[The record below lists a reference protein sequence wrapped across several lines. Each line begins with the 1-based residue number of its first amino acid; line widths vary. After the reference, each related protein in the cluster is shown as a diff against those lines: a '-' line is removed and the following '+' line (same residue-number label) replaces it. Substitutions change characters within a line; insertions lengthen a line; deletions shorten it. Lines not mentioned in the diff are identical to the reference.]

1 MATTTS
7 MNPYRAHDSSV
18 SVYQVPEFVVDG
30 EKMLFHALYGN
41 EAYEQLPHQAQ
52 DWKIMQVINNKIR
65 DDIVKK
71 YAQYTKRVN
80 GEMIKV
86 MYEWFE
92 RGDRRN
98 RQPTS
103 YGNQRDKH
111 FRLEINKDTFD
122 QYNDRL
128 PNIRRLSFEQFCELL
143 APIITGQY
151 NDYQLRRTFEKLDS
165 DNDAYLTS
173 QDIQNLLIV
182 VGRPDS
188 NYRVQDIVS
197 HLGGS
202 RGKLNFEDFKR
213 FISDG
218 FARELLMP
226 TYDNAY
232 GSH

>member
-1 MATTTS
+1 MEYHHPPVIIPTTP
-7 MNPYRAHDSSV
+7 NNVLA
-18 SVYQVPEFVVDG
+18 
-30 EKMLFHALYGN
+30 
-41 EAYEQLPHQAQ
+41 HQAQ

-98 RQPTS
+98 RQPS
-103 YGNQRDKH
+103 SFGSQRDKH

-122 QYNDRL
+122 RYNDRL
-128 PNIRRLSFEQFCELL
+128 PHVRRLTFEQFCELL

-151 NDYQLRRTFEKLDS
+151 NDYQLRKTFEKLDS
-165 DNDAYLTS
+165 DNDGYLN
-173 QDIQNLLIV
+173 QQEIENLLLV
-182 VGRPDS
+182 VGRADS
-188 NYRVQDIVS
+188 NYKVYDMISRLS
-197 HLGGS
+197 S
-202 RGKLNFEDFKR
+202 RGKLNFEEFKR
-213 FISDG
+213 FINDG

-226 TYDNAY
+226 FYDDTYEN
-232 GSH
+232 H

>member
-1 MATTTS
+1 MEYHHPPVIIPTTPS
-7 MNPYRAHDSSV
+7 HVLA
-18 SVYQVPEFVVDG
+18 
-30 EKMLFHALYGN
+30 
-41 EAYEQLPHQAQ
+41 HQAQ

-92 RGDRRN
+92 RGDRPNRN
-98 RQPTS
+98 RPQTS
-103 YGNQRDKH
+103 VGFHRDKH

-122 QYNDRL
+122 RYNDRL
-128 PNIRRLSFEQFCELL
+128 PNFRRLTFEQFCESL

-151 NDYQLRRTFEKLDS
+151 KDHQLRQTFERLDS
-165 DNDAYLTS
+165 DNDGYLN
-173 QDIQNLLIV
+173 QHDIENLLLV
-182 VGRPDS
+182 VGRSES
-188 NYRVQDIVS
+188 NYKVQDMVS
-197 HLGGS
+197 RLSS

-213 FISDG
+213 FINEG

-226 TYDNAY
+226 SFDNN
-232 GSH
+232 